1 MKDMKKLSFMFVS
14 VVLLAV
20 CSACS
25 KDIDSDQTPSNDKL
39 VRFVSVH
46 PSQTKVTDTNFE
58 FNDNIGVY
66 MTTAD
71 YKLQLGGNEL
81 NNERFV
87 YDGSVWN
94 PTRKVWWN
102 EGKYDVYAY
111 YPYVNNVNDIEN
123 FTFSVSLDQSALP
136 SGEQLGG
143 YEASDFLWAS
153 VSDIAGS
160 TSPVSLKFSH
170 RMSKVIVK
178 LTKSEDYEGELP
190 SDIEVYI
197 HNTVPVAS
205 ISLSTGDVSKD
216 IYASAESIKTRKL
229 SPSEYTACLVPQN
242 IESRRP
248 LVEVLTSGV
257 SYLMDGRISLK
268 QGFVHTIVIEL
279 SKNPEQTKIE
289 IGGNIGNWN

>member
-1 MKDMKKLSFMFVS
+1 MKKLSFMFVS
-14 VVLLAV
+14 VVLAV

-25 KDIDSDQTPSNDKL
+25 KDIDSDQTPSNEKL

-71 YKLQLGGNEL
+71 SKLQLGGNEL

-102 EGKYDVYAY
+102 EGKYNVYAY

-136 SGEQLGG
+136 SGDKLGG

-153 VSDIAGS
+153 VSDVAGS
-160 TSPVSLKFSH
+160 ASPVSLKFSH
-170 RMSKVIVK
+170 RMSKVVVK
-178 LTKSEDYEGELP
+178 LIKSEDYEGELP

-229 SPSEYTACLVPQN
+229 SSSEYTACLVPQN

-257 SYLMDGRISLK
+257 SYLMDGKISLK